1 MARQLLG
8 AALPQAGVSLATRT
22 GTVAQSKLGL
32 SAHAL
37 ALRLRQPR
45 SKAYV
50 EAMTRLDAG
59 GHCCSRDAID
69 ALIRQ
74 IDQEMPE
81 IVIESQPMGIL
92 AQCYL
97 GSPYEVHT
105 LDRVGQIVTHY
116 KAGETLPPMFERGR
130 ALALHPAYAFVEIY
144 PDKLVPV
151 ASTGLPS
158 FTAGSR
164 S

>member
-8 AALPQAGVSLATRT
+8 TALPQDGLALATLT
-22 GTVAQSKLGL
+22 PMQSKLGL
-32 SAHAL
+32 SPHAL

-74 IDQEMPE
+74 IDHEMPE
-81 IVIESQPMGIL
+81 IVIESQPVGIL
-92 AQCYL
+92 AECYL
-97 GSPYEVHT
+97 GNPYEVHT
-105 LDRVGQIVTHY
+105 LDRVGKIVTHY
-116 KAGETLPPMFERGR
+116 KAGEALPSLFERGR

-144 PDKLVPV
+144 TDKLVPV
-151 ASTGLPS
+151 AATGLPS